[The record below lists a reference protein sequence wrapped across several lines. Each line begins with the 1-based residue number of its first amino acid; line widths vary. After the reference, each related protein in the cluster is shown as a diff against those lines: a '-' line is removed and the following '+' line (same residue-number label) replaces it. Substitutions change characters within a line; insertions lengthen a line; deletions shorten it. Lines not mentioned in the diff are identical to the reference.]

1 VKEGRSLFYQLPI
14 TAMINIK
21 ITAPVY
27 KRDEWGEFGRKADIQ
42 IAADAETF
50 SEGYAFLRTQVDEL
64 LQQSG
69 AENQMLLKLH
79 DLEKHISRREK
90 TLQSL
95 DNKIEIANRQLQR
108 LQNFLERLGI
118 DPGSYSLFIAD
129 KPIGLKSA
137 AEVVTTE
144 VENDPIPFNCL
155 DDDDNPHEF

>member
-1 VKEGRSLFYQLPI
+1 
-14 TAMINIK
+14 
-21 ITAPVY
+21 
-27 KRDEWGEFGRKADIQ
+27 DEWGHFDRKVDIQ
-42 IAADAETF
+42 VAADVETF

-90 TLQSL
+90 TLESL
-95 DNKIEIANRQLQR
+95 ESKIEIANAQLQR

-118 DPGSYSLFIAD
+118 DPGSYSLFIGD
-129 KPIGLKSA
+129 RPIGLKSA

-144 VENDPIPFNCL
+144 VENDPIPFNCS
-155 DDDDNPHEF
+155 DDDEDSHEF

>member
-1 VKEGRSLFYQLPI
+1 
-14 TAMINIK
+14 MINIK

-27 KRDEWGEFGRKADIQ
+27 KRDEWGHFDRKVDIQ
-42 IAADAETF
+42 VAADVETF

-90 TLQSL
+90 TLESL
-95 DNKIEIANRQLQR
+95 ESKIEIANAQLQR

-118 DPGSYSLFIAD
+118 DPGSYSLFIGD
-129 KPIGLKSA
+129 RPIGLKSA

-144 VENDPIPFNCL
+144 VENDPIPFNCS
-155 DDDDNPHEF
+155 DDDEDSHEF

>member
-1 VKEGRSLFYQLPI
+1 
-14 TAMINIK
+14 MINIK

-27 KRDEWGEFGRKADIQ
+27 KRDEWGHFDRKVDIQ
-42 IAADAETF
+42 VAADVEAF

-90 TLQSL
+90 TLESL
-95 DNKIEIANRQLQR
+95 DKKIEIANAQLQR

-118 DPGSYSLFIAD
+118 DPGSYSLVIGD

-144 VENDPIPFNCL
+144 VENDPIPFNCS
-155 DDDDNPHEF
+155 DDDEDSHEF

>member
-1 VKEGRSLFYQLPI
+1 
-14 TAMINIK
+14 MINVK
-21 ITAPVY
+21 IAVPVY
-27 KRDEWGEFGRKADIQ
+27 KRDQWGDFDRKANIE
-42 IAADAETF
+42 IAADGEIF
-50 SEGYAFLRTQVDEL
+50 SETYVFLRTQIDEL

-95 DNKIEIANRQLQR
+95 DIKIEIATRQLQK

-118 DPGSYSLFIAD
+118 DPGSYSLLICD

-137 AEVVTTE
+137 SEVVTTE
-144 VENDPIPFNCL
+144 IENDPIPFNCSD

>member
-1 VKEGRSLFYQLPI
+1 
-14 TAMINIK
+14 MINIK

-27 KRDEWGEFGRKADIQ
+27 KRDEWGHFDRKVDIQ
-42 IAADAETF
+42 VAADVETF

-90 TLQSL
+90 TLESL
-95 DNKIEIANRQLQR
+95 DKKIEMANGQLQR

-118 DPGSYSLFIAD
+118 DPGSYSLFISD

-137 AEVVTTE
+137 SEVVTTE
-144 VENDPIPFNCL
+144 VENDPIPFNCS
-155 DDDDNPHEF
+155 DDEDNSHEF

>member
-1 VKEGRSLFYQLPI
+1 
-14 TAMINIK
+14 MINIK

-27 KRDEWGEFGRKADIQ
+27 KRDEWGHFDRKVDIQ
-42 IAADAETF
+42 VAADVETF
-50 SEGYAFLRTQVDEL
+50 SEGYAFLRTQIDEL

-90 TLQSL
+90 ALESL
-95 DNKIEIANRQLQR
+95 NDKIEIANGQLQR

-129 KPIGLKSA
+129 QPIGLKSA
-137 AEVVTTE
+137 SEVVTTE
-144 VENDPIPFNCL
+144 VENDPIPFNCS
-155 DDDDNPHEF
+155 DDEDNPHEF